1 VIDTLVQDLRYAVRT
16 LAKSPGF
23 TTVAVL
29 TLALGIGANA
39 GVFSLMYQV
48 LLRPLPVPQ
57 PDRLV
62 NLAAP
67 GPIPGSQSCGIA
79 GDCGALFSY
88 PMFRDLERSQTLFA
102 GLAAHLAFGVSLSY
116 GDQPTTGDG
125 MYVSGSYFPTLGL
138 RPALGRLL
146 APADDQGIGT
156 NYVTVLAYGYWQ
168 SHCGSD
174 PGVVGRPLRVNGQAL
189 TIVGV
194 AAIVPASP
202 TPFTPRSLTGDGV
215 SVRSVSKLGSSA
227 AVGSA

>member
-1 VIDTLVQDLRYAVRT
+1 MNTILQDLRYAVRT

-88 PMFRDLERSQTLFA
+88 PMFGDLEREQTVLT
-102 GLAAHLAFGVSLSY
+102 GRAAHRALGVS
-116 GDQPTTGDG
+116 GPAPDAAA
-125 MYVSGSYFPTLGL
+125 FPG
-138 RPALGRLL
+138 
-146 APADDQGIGT
+146 
-156 NYVTVLAYGYWQ
+156 
-168 SHCGSD
+168 
-174 PGVVGRPLRVNGQAL
+174 
-189 TIVGV
+189 
-194 AAIVPASP
+194 
-202 TPFTPRSLTGDGV
+202 
-215 SVRSVSKLGSSA
+215 
-227 AVGSA
+227 